1 MGVESI
7 YSRVQYT
14 PLSTDPNLRA
24 RINKALDIAQDLPL
38 KISDT
43 YPERSEDIYKKIFAI
58 VHTNQPNPE
67 LEYKSILKE
76 KTYLQDML
84 VVLCSWGTNTTRTSV
99 IKHAFERLSR
109 MNPLPRIIFV
119 EGSTDGRESFEFVKD
134 YDNVN
139 YVRLDLRQDAFRN
152 LFMKEILWNY
162 GVQQMLK
169 AYPDIKKIC
178 YLDADVAF
186 ADQYSFQLIYN
197 ALDNYDVV
205 SPMRGSYYAG
215 NKPYAKKYKMMLSCG
230 FCLNRRMTNKGWPGF
245 GIALTTDFLFKR
257 FKGELPCT
265 CCGLGDVLFWYIV
278 SNGQVNKYNWFLPY
292 GAHKLKPYL
301 IPNVKIG
308 YANNVVMHFDHGP
321 MSDRTYRV
329 YSRLLTRSV
338 KDPFKEFA
346 RIGVSTLLGWA
357 DTEEVRRYRY
367 CLENLLIF
375 NRKDIKLTEPE
386 DADQL
391 FNWLMGITCKPPMK
405 LRHSVFAVNGNVM
418 PCAGV
423 SIPRPNKI
431 SEV

>member
-14 PLSTDPNLRA
+14 PLSTDPNLRV
-24 RINKALDIAQDLPL
+24 RLNRALDIAQDLP
-38 KISDT
+38 ISISKN
-43 YPERSEDIYKKIFAI
+43 YPARSEDIYKKIFAI
-58 VHTNQPNPE
+58 VNTNQPNPE
-67 LEYKSILKE
+67 LEYESILKE

-84 VVLCSWGTNTTRTSV
+84 LVLCSWGSDTTRAKV
-99 IKHAFERLSR
+99 IKHAFERLTR
-109 MNPLPRIIFV
+109 MNPLPRIIFI
-119 EGSTDGRESFEFVKD
+119 EGSTDGRESFEYVKN
-134 YDNVN
+134 YENVN
-139 YVRLDLRQDAFRN
+139 YIRLDLRHDEFRN
-152 LFMKEILWNY
+152 LFLKEILWNY

-178 YLDADVAF
+178 YMDADVGF
-186 ADQYSFQLIYN
+186 IDQYSFQLIYD
-197 ALDNYDVV
+197 ALDEYEVI

-215 NKPYAKKYKMMLSCG
+215 DKPYAKKFKMRASCG
-230 FCLNRRMTNKGWPGF
+230 YCLNKKIQRQGWPGF
-245 GIALTTDFLFKR
+245 GIALTTKFLYSR
-257 FKGELPCT
+257 FNGELPCT
-265 CCGLGDVLFWYIV
+265 CCGLGDALFWHIV
-278 SNGQVNKYNWFLPY
+278 SNGRLSRYNWLLPY
-292 GAHKLKPYL
+292 GVQKLKPFL

-338 KDPFKEFA
+338 KKPFDEFA

-357 DTEEVRRYRY
+357 KTEEVHRYRY

-375 NRKDIKLTEPE
+375 NRKDIKLTEIE

-391 FNWLMGITCKPPMK
+391 FDWLMGITCKPPRK
-405 LRHSVFAVNGNVM
+405 LRHSVFAVNGNIM